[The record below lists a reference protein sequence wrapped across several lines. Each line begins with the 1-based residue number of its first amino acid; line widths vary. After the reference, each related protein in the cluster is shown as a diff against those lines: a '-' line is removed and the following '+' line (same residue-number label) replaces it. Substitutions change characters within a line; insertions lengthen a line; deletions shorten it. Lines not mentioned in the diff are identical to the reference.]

1 MNFLLLLGGFIG
13 LVSNGWKGLLIG
25 ALIGHLLNRTLR
37 FSLVRTASRFQAQ
50 FLDTTFAVMGAVCK
64 ADGRVSP
71 DEIQMAEHLF
81 DHLHLRGD
89 AREAAKRA
97 FNRGKAADFDIDAA
111 IATFVRGARGQRALH
126 QIFLQVQLS
135 ALAADGHLHDAE
147 LALLK
152 RIGRGLGMS
161 DAEIER
167 LVAAVRR
174 DPSARMSSPLDEAYQ
189 TLGVAASAPNPE
201 IKKAYR
207 QLMSQHHPDKL
218 AAKGLPESM
227 REVAEQ
233 KTREITAAY
242 QLIERTRAAAT

>member
-25 ALIGHLLNRTLR
+25 ALIGHLLSRTLR

-64 ADGRVSP
+64 ADGRVSE
-71 DEIQMAEHLF
+71 DEIHVAERLF
-81 DHLHLRGD
+81 DQLHLRGE
-89 AREAAKRA
+89 ARDAAKRA
-97 FNRGKAADFDIDAA
+97 FNRGKSADFDIDAA
-111 IATFVRGARGQRALH
+111 IATFVRGARGQQALL

-135 ALAADGHLHDAE
+135 ALAADGHLHEAE
-147 LALLK
+147 TALLR
-152 RIGRGLGMS
+152 RIGRGLGMPN
-161 DAEIER
+161 AEIDR
-167 LVAAVRR
+167 LVAAVHR
-174 DPSARMSSPLDEAYQ
+174 DPAGRVDNSLDAAYQ
-189 TLGVAASAPNPE
+189 TLGVSASSSDPE

-207 QLMSQHHPDKL
+207 LLMSQHHPDKL

-242 QLIERTRAAAT
+242 QLIERARAAA